1 MKSENKYKK
10 EVASHLNDSA
20 VINYLNGKLSDAERH
35 SLESTLMGD
44 NFGAD
49 ALEGLQQLHNYPEI
63 SNIHNNLN
71 RFIKRKITKKKVSPK
86 RAIGFPLWI
95 VLLITILLTITIL
108 GYLIVS
114 QLTK

>member
-1 MKSENKYKK
+1 MKSENKYNKQD
-10 EVASHLNDSA
+10 ASHLDDLA
-20 VINYLNGKLSDAERH
+20 VINYLNGKLSEAERH

-49 ALEGLQQLHNYPEI
+49 ALEGLQQLHNSPEI
-63 SNIHNNLN
+63 STIHNNLN
-71 RFIKRKITKKKVSPK
+71 RFINRKITKKKPSPK
-86 RAIGFPLWI
+86 TAIGFPLWI

-108 GYLIVS
+108 GYLIIS

>member
-1 MKSENKYKK
+1 MKSEHKYNK
-10 EVASHLNDSA
+10 ESPSHVDDSI
-20 VINYLNGKLSDAERH
+20 VFNYLNGNLSDEERH
-35 SLESTLMGD
+35 SLESALMKD
-44 NFGAD
+44 DFGAD
-49 ALEGLQQLHNYPEI
+49 ALEGLQQLHNSPEI

-71 RFIKRKITKKKVSPK
+71 RFINRKITKKKLIQK